1 MNYSALMS
9 SAFVAFALL
18 SSPASAENHVAAFG
32 ATVYGN
38 EDCNNDADFL
48 TENGIICTV
57 VFSST
62 NVWDFLNNLQRRITL
77 PELVGLNPALEIVD
91 FETVIDGITFVRVR

>member
-1 MNYSALMS
+1 MNYSTALS
-9 SAFVAFALL
+9 SAFITFALL
-18 SSPASAENHVAAFG
+18 ASPVIAENHVAAFG

-48 TENGIICTV
+48 TENGIVCTA

-77 PELVGLNPALEIVD
+77 PELVDLNPNLEIVD
-91 FETVIDGITFVRVR
+91 FETVINGITFVRVR